1 MPTAT
6 NTLKNRN
13 TWDITDNAACG
24 THAIVAET
32 FTEGLTDDSGRA
44 PCLGNHEDL

>member
-1 MPTAT
+1 M
-6 NTLKNRN
+6 
-13 TWDITDNAACG
+13 DNAACG

-44 PCLGNHEDL
+44 PCLGNHIGFVSKNKAGGIVYIP